1 MSIEIVDT
9 FQNSMRDATLSTGAC
24 APSPLVVYARRS
36 HSPRNVS
43 TGLGISIEHG
53 ALDGGQTLEEQVD
66 RERQHDEDLRRP
78 SADDALE

>member
-43 TGLGISIEHG
+43 TGLSISIEHDAVDG
-53 ALDGGQTLEEQVD
+53 VGPWKSRLTANVSTTRICDVRALTM
-66 RERQHDEDLRRP
+66 R
-78 SADDALE
+78 